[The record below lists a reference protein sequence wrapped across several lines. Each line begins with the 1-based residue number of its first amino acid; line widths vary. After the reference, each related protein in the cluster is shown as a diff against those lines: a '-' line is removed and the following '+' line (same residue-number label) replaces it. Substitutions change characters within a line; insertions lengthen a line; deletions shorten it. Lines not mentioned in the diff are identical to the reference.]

1 MCHRDM
7 KIIFMSSVMIMNI
20 TILNI
25 RVGKM
30 PAFMSKVHA
39 GGIYRRLLVF
49 TGIYWNLPALTDIAG
64 FCYYSLY

>member
-25 RVGKM
+25 HIVNGRWVQ
-30 PAFMSKVHA
+30 AIIHFVHEQPNS
-39 GGIYRRLLVF
+39 IL
-49 TGIYWNLPALTDIAG
+49 N
-64 FCYYSLY
+64 

>member
-25 RVGKM
+25 HMVNGRWVQAIIKCK
-30 PAFMSKVHA
+30 PFKNPKVKNKNKNKNNF
-39 GGIYRRLLVF
+39 I
-49 TGIYWNLPALTDIAG
+49 
-64 FCYYSLY
+64 S